1 MQNLDVDVSAL
12 SVELYG
18 LILAYGLHIAGA
30 IIILIL
36 GWWIAGKMQ
45 RATATALGRVPNM
58 DDTLRPFLASL
69 VRYAVIAI
77 TIVAVL
83 SQFGVETTSIIA
95 VLGAAG
101 LAIGLALQGTLQN
114 IAAGVMLL
122 LLRPFKVGD
131 FIEGGGVAAAVQDV
145 GLFVCTMRTGAGL
158 YITVPNS
165 QLWNTAITNYS
176 ESPTR
181 RIDIL
186 VGIGYDDDMDQGL
199 TLLRELMEND
209 ARSLKDPVPQTMIM
223 SLGASSIDINMR
235 CWCNSG
241 DYSDLLFHLNKATK
255 ETLDKA
261 GFSIPYPQQDVH
273 LHQVAVTSGD

>member
-1 MQNLDVDVSAL
+1 V
-12 SVELYG
+12 
-18 LILAYGLHIAGA
+18 GA

-36 GWWIAGKMQ
+36 GWWIAGKSQ
-45 RATATALGRVPNM
+45 RAASTALGRVPNM
-58 DDTLRPFLASL
+58 DDTLRPFLTSL

-95 VLGAAG
+95 VLVAAS

-122 LLRPFKVGD
+122 LLRPFKAGD
-131 FIEGGGVAAAVQDV
+131 FIEGGGVAATVQNG

-158 YITVPNS
+158 CITVPNS
-165 QLWNTAITNYS
+165 QLWNTAITDYS

-186 VGIGYDDDMDQGL
+186 VRIGYDDDMDQGL
-199 TLLRELMEND
+199 TRLRELMEND
-209 ARSLKDPVPQTMIM
+209 YRSLKEPAP
-223 SLGASSIDINMR
+223 
-235 CWCNSG
+235 
-241 DYSDLLFHLNKATK
+241 
-255 ETLDKA
+255 
-261 GFSIPYPQQDVH
+261 
-273 LHQVAVTSGD
+273 